1 MATRPV
7 EYSYKNGFALALYE
21 RLRLEPGNLCF
32 SPFSIRTALG
42 MTYAGARGETAAEMG
57 RALDLPPSDEALH
70 ALVGD
75 LLGRLESSGGA
86 AAMNVANALWSQ
98 EGLPLQTDFA
108 SLVSRH
114 YGAPVNLVDFRRDAE
129 AARGAI
135 NRWVENATRERIREL
150 IPTGGVSSD
159 TRLALV
165 NAVFFKGSWALP
177 FGEGNS
183 HDARFHLE
191 GGATVKARLM
201 FQIKHVRYFEDR
213 DLQAVELPYVGE
225 DLLMVLALPR
235 RENGLPDLEAR
246 LTAQSIDRWV
256 DRMGREEVKLHV
268 PRFKISWGT
277 ANISK
282 ALIAMGMAAA
292 FDRVRADFS
301 GINGRRSPD
310 AEALFIS
317 SVFHQAFVEVDEE
330 GTEAAAATAVV
341 MDAVMSPRFRPPPP
355 PIPVFRADHPFLFAI
370 RHRSSGAILFLGR
383 VSDPS
388 RER

>member
-1 MATRPV
+1 
-7 EYSYKNGFALALYE
+7 
-21 RLRLEPGNLCF
+21 
-32 SPFSIRTALG
+32 
-42 MTYAGARGETAAEMG
+42 
-57 RALDLPPSDEALH
+57 
-70 ALVGD
+70 
-75 LLGRLESSGGA
+75 
-86 AAMNVANALWSQ
+86 
-98 EGLPLQTDFA
+98 
-108 SLVSRH
+108 
-114 YGAPVNLVDFRRDAE
+114 
-129 AARGAI
+129 
-135 NRWVENATRERIREL
+135 
-150 IPTGGVSSD
+150 
-159 TRLALV
+159 
-165 NAVFFKGSWALP
+165 
-177 FGEGNS
+177 
-183 HDARFHLE
+183 
-191 GGATVKARLM
+191 
-201 FQIKHVRYFEDR
+201 
-213 DLQAVELPYVGE
+213 
-225 DLLMVLALPR
+225 MVLALPR